1 MHAERMWPGKT
12 DTEKQY
18 KLNIIK
24 SRKDRRKMSGVNSK
38 IERIQKTSK
47 VVLTVA
53 NIMKVFFIAAAAVCI
68 AAGIAAVVFGEEMN
82 DRLVWATEN
91 GFLRIGGIYGDDGL
105 ESDLTAAV
113 IQGRHMSEVVSG
125 YMLAAGGMLAAMAVM
140 LHFIGRIFRDFRES
154 YSPFQPGLVKEL
166 KIVFVLI
173 AVFSF
178 KTSLLVGFLVS
189 LALWCVIQIFDYGCE
204 LQRESDETL

>member
-12 DTEKQY
+12 DTEKQ
-18 KLNIIK
+18 KKHKIIK
-24 SRKDRRKMSGVNSK
+24 RRKDRRKMSGVNSK

-125 YMLAAGGMLAAMAVM
+125 YMLAAGGMLAAM
-140 LHFIGRIFRDFRES
+140 R
-154 YSPFQPGLVKEL
+154 
-166 KIVFVLI
+166 
-173 AVFSF
+173 
-178 KTSLLVGFLVS
+178 
-189 LALWCVIQIFDYGCE
+189 
-204 LQRESDETL
+204 